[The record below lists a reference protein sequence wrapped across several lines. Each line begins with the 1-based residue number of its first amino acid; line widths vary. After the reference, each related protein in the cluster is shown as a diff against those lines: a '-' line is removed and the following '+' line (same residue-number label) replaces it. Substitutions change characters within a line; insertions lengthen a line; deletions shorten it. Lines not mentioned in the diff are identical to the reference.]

1 MFEILVFLLLTSIG
15 YISGSIIERRHFESI
30 RTRESELRD
39 ILTFSAKTPPPE
51 DACRQSILVTGNVV
65 ISIDYFKHITAT
77 LRNLVGGRVIAY
89 ETLMDRARREA
100 ILRMKSEARANGA
113 TRIFNVKLETSSISK
128 GRANQIGSVEVFAY
142 GTGLI

>member
-1 MFEILVFLLLTSIG
+1 MQDLLFFLLLISVG
-15 YISGSIIERRHFESI
+15 YVSGSVIERRHFASI
-30 RTRESELRD
+30 REREAELRH

-51 DACRQSILVTGNVV
+51 DCHRESAFVTGNVV
-65 ISIDYFKHITAT
+65 ISVDYFKHITAT
-77 LRNLVGGRVIAY
+77 LRNLIGGRVIAY

-100 ILRMKSEARANGA
+100 ILRMKFEARAKGV

-128 GRANQIGSVEVFAY
+128 GRANQIGSVEVLAY